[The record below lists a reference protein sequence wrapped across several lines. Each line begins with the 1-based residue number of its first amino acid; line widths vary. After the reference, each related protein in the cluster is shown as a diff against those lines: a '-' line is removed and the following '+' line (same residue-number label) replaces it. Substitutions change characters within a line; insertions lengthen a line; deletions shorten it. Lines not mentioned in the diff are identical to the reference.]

1 VTSARA
7 RRRHGPGGSVC
18 RGCGSTPY
26 QTCSQSPAHLP
37 RHSVSAPQRP
47 SRVRAH
53 RTGAAPAL
61 TSTSK
66 QNLTESRQQGLSA
79 IDEPCS
85 RNSSHLLRGFP
96 CRRTQPCRSWN
107 TPKFVSKKVA
117 TAFFT
122 VMTVTVL
129 DAMHN
134 WMKLSNQ
141 CAT

>member
-1 VTSARA
+1 M
-7 RRRHGPGGSVC
+7 
-18 RGCGSTPY
+18 
-26 QTCSQSPAHLP
+26 
-37 RHSVSAPQRP
+37 P
-47 SRVRAH
+47 SN
-53 RTGAAPAL
+53 AAMQEL
-61 TSTSK
+61 
-66 QNLTESRQQGLSA
+66 E
-79 IDEPCS
+79 
-85 RNSSHLLRGFP
+85 H
-96 CRRTQPCRSWN
+96 